1 MIVKT
6 IEGKDYFFE
15 ITRKGLRMAEQQ
27 GMKINEMMDKP
38 MSMLYYLWYAAL
50 YAKQPMSMSKSD
62 ELLDKYLDDEGS
74 ESMTDILEWLSEDFS
89 RVFGSAV
96 E

>member
-6 IEGKDYFFE
+6 IDGKEYTFG

-27 GMKINEMMDKP
+27 GLNINEIADKP
-38 MSMLYYLWYAAL
+38 ISAIYYLWYAAL
-50 YAKQPMSMSKSD
+50 YGKHPMSMSKSD
-62 ELLDKYLDDEGS
+62 ELLDKYLDECDS
-74 ESMTDILEWLSEDFS
+74 ENMSEVLVWLSEDFA

>member
-6 IEGKDYFFE
+6 IDGKDYFFE

-27 GMKINEMMDKP
+27 GMNINEMTDKP

-50 YAKQPMSMSKSD
+50 YTKQPMSMTKSD
-62 ELLDKYLDDEGS
+62 ALLDKYLDEDGS
-74 ESMTDILEWLSEDFS
+74 ESMSEVLNWLVEDFNK
-89 RVFGSAV
+89 VFGQAV

>member
-1 MIVKT
+1 MIIRT
-6 IEGKDYFFE
+6 IEGKDYFFS

-27 GMKINEMMDKP
+27 GFNINEIADKP
-38 MSMLYYLWYAAL
+38 MTALYYLWYAAL
-50 YAKQPMSMSKSD
+50 YGKQPMSMNKSD
-62 ELLDKYLDDEGS
+62 DLLDKYLDEDGS
-74 ESMTDILEWLSEDFS
+74 ESMADVLNWLTEDFS